1 MKLQLLLFC
10 SSFMISL
17 STVHCENSDVR
28 QGRVLNRR
36 YEDPYIEK
44 QLVQEYSQ
52 ASYTNATETTADD
65 VIEEIISSSR
75 QGRNIEGLDDI
86 YSDSTI
92 KQALDT
98 GNEIEARNLIRDKL
112 CDLGLMQ
119 CDEVVHG
126 KRPGFPTRVIY
137 SQPPPGAIYNNRPP
151 PPNHIPRPPN
161 NIPQVPIKGI
171 YGPPK
176 PMPYP
181 PVNQPQQPPR
191 KVGYE
196 LNAYESK
203 PVIAQDKYTNA
214 NSFYEYEQSPSQ
226 IKFGYTEKPTI
237 VVNQGKREAA
247 GVQQNHHIHHHY
259 VHVDGN
265 GNTGGLVDGSKTVLV
280 NTPISEYSAVNQ
292 LSSSYQ
298 TSGFGATDAS
308 SNFNGG
314 FTPMN
319 TLDYK
324 GVNSGNTGIYSA
336 NSVKPVYESNY
347 ASGSN
352 FDKYQ
357 QTSGPAVYTEGTNGI
372 YNSGYKAPAVFTE
385 GTNGIYNSGYKAQAT
400 EGTSGIY
407 NSGYNNNNNGAQQSF
422 HSSSPDFYKK
432 ELNLNRGS
440 QYSSGN
446 GYTQQQQ
453 LNQNNI
459 YSSQKQQQQQ
469 LYSKNQYNNI
479 GEQYQGLETAQQNQ
493 YDCVCVPFDQCPAQD
508 VVGRRDDLI
517 LPLDPRNLPSE
528 IEADHDNSTLKAE
541 ITFNNSTS
549 TEVKKISKRDVEK
562 VQGEGAPGIAEGS
575 EKVSFPTSRR
585 RRDTDQKVPAS
596 IEKKVSSEG
605 EAEENLSS
613 ENDSEGRALNGKRQA
628 YYQPQ
633 YPQQQPQQKQCGPRA
648 VCCRKPFKAP
658 PQQIQYNKCGV
669 RNTNGITGR
678 IKNPSYIDG
687 DSEFGEWPWQA
698 AILKKDPKESVYVCG
713 GTLISDS
720 YIVTAAHCV
729 KTYSGFDLRVRL
741 GEWDVNHDVEFYPYV
756 ERDVISVHVHPE
768 YYAGTLDNDLA
779 ILKLSAPVDLST
791 NPHVTP
797 ACLPDKFTDFSRQ
810 RCWTTGW
817 GKDNWEYGKYQN
829 ILKEVDVPII
839 EQNTCQNQLRQTR
852 LGHSYVLNP
861 GFICAGGEEGKDA
874 CKGDGGGPLVC
885 ERNGVWQLVG
895 AVSWGIG
902 CGQPN
907 VPGVYVRISHYLNWI
922 NQITQRY

>member
-1 MKLQLLLFC
+1 
-10 SSFMISL
+10 MISL

-36 YEDPYIEK
+36 YEEPYIEK

-52 ASYTNATETTADD
+52 ASYSNATETTADD

-119 CDEVVHG
+119 CDEVIHG
-126 KRPGFPTRVIY
+126 KRPAYPTRVIY

-151 PPNHIPRPPN
+151 PPPNHIPRPPN
-161 NIPQVPIKGI
+161 NIPQLPVKGI

-259 VHVDGN
+259 VHVEGS

-298 TSGFGATDAS
+298 TSGFGTTGAS
-308 SNFNGG
+308 SNLNGG

-319 TLDYK
+319 NLDYK

-372 YNSGYKAPAVFTE
+372 YSNGYKAPAVYPE
-385 GTNGIYNSGYKAQAT
+385 SNNGIYNTGYKAQVT

-407 NSGYNNNNNGAQQSF
+407 NSGYNTNNGAQQSF
-422 HSSSPDFYKK
+422 HSSAPDFYKK

-440 QYSSGN
+440 GFSSGN

-453 LNQNNI
+453 LNQNNL

-479 GEQYQGLETAQQNQ
+479 GEQYQGFESAHQNQ

-517 LPLDPRNLPSE
+517 LPLDPRNLPSV
-528 IEADHDNSTLKAE
+528 IEADGDNSTLKAE
-541 ITFNNSTS
+541 ITFNNSTL

-562 VQGEGAPGIAEGS
+562 VQGEG
-575 EKVSFPTSRR
+575 VS
-585 RRDTDQKVPAS
+585 
-596 IEKKVSSEG
+596 
-605 EAEENLSS
+605 
-613 ENDSEGRALNGKRQA
+613 
-628 YYQPQ
+628 
-633 YPQQQPQQKQCGPRA
+633 
-648 VCCRKPFKAP
+648 
-658 PQQIQYNKCGV
+658 
-669 RNTNGITGR
+669 
-678 IKNPSYIDG
+678 IK
-687 DSEFGEWPWQA
+687 
-698 AILKKDPKESVYVCG
+698 L
-713 GTLISDS
+713 
-720 YIVTAAHCV
+720 
-729 KTYSGFDLRVRL
+729 
-741 GEWDVNHDVEFYPYV
+741 
-756 ERDVISVHVHPE
+756 
-768 YYAGTLDNDLA
+768 
-779 ILKLSAPVDLST
+779 
-791 NPHVTP
+791 
-797 ACLPDKFTDFSRQ
+797 
-810 RCWTTGW
+810 
-817 GKDNWEYGKYQN
+817 
-829 ILKEVDVPII
+829 
-839 EQNTCQNQLRQTR
+839 
-852 LGHSYVLNP
+852 
-861 GFICAGGEEGKDA
+861 
-874 CKGDGGGPLVC
+874 
-885 ERNGVWQLVG
+885 
-895 AVSWGIG
+895 
-902 CGQPN
+902 
-907 VPGVYVRISHYLNWI
+907 
-922 NQITQRY
+922 